1 MMMFVSLIL
10 FRISPVVAQTLAPVS
25 KIYVCLVPD
34 GIDILI
40 ASLGGKISVY
50 MSLL

>member
-10 FRISPVVAQTLAPVS
+10 FGVYPVVVGTLAPVS

-34 GIDILI
+34 SIDILI
-40 ASLGGKISVY
+40 ASLGGHISVP
-50 MSLL
+50 MPLL